1 MQIAGTFNEV
11 VRQRGEVKAKKTD
24 QELIEGCLNDDRVS
38 QHELYH
44 RYASKMFVVCLR
56 YAKTHEDAED
66 ILIEGFLK
74 VFTNLA
80 YFKGKSSLGTWIH
93 TVMVNSAISYYRKHK
108 KHIETRFLEDYPTTE
123 VQSIYFSESDQI
135 SEKELLTLIQAI
147 PEPFKTVFNLYAFEG
162 YSYEQI
168 AQMLDIHIGTAR
180 SRMSKGKAWL
190 QNKLK
195 SINETIG

>member
-1 MQIAGTFNEV
+1 MQTAGTFTAV
-11 VRQRGEVKAKKTD
+11 LRQKGEVKATKTD
-24 QELIEGCLNDDRVS
+24 QELIEGCLNNDRVS

-66 ILIEGFLK
+66 ILVEGFLK
-74 VFTNLA
+74 VFTNLVH
-80 YFKGKSSLGTWIH
+80 FKGKSSLRTWIH

-123 VQSIYFSESDQI
+123 VQSIYFSESDKI
-135 SEKELLTLIQAI
+135 SEKELLALIQAI
-147 PEPFKTVFNLYAFEG
+147 PEPYKTVFNLYAFEG

-168 AQMLDIHIGTAR
+168 AEMLDIHIGTAR

-190 QNKLK
+190 QDKLK
-195 SINETIG
+195 YTN